1 MGQPDQ
7 SSGISQFVTEMKRRH
22 VVRFAL
28 GYAAVAFVVLQL
40 AEIVFPAFGIGE
52 AGLRVLVV
60 LTALGFLPSI
70 VLAWVYDITTE
81 GIKRTDDDEAPAGV
95 PSRLALVAAL
105 LVTTVGV
112 TGGLGLYLANQ
123 GAFAAIGDD
132 GTDFGQ
138 ARTVTYDPSVPIRS
152 LAVLPL
158 DDFSPNMDQA
168 YFTAGMHDELIA
180 KLSLL
185 DDVRVVSRTTVMQY
199 EGTTLTT
206 PEIGRE
212 LGVDVL
218 VEGSVS
224 RGGDRVRVTL
234 QIIHAPSDSH
244 IETLQWDRDKVEDLL
259 AFQTEIAR
267 AVVHEI
273 DSHEENTFDRVAS
286 ASNDPAAQ
294 EAYFKAKLE
303 YERGTADGYEMAL
316 DYFEEALAADPD
328 FAPAMAGLAGARF
341 LVGLGDPE
349 IAEEELALAHEEAHA
364 ALQLDSTSTEVKEVL
379 SFIERS
385 MPRVMAKI
393 VAPEE
398 PLAASGVHVMT
409 MPGTFDSIVVDFG
422 AFDTTWVSAMTSLGE
437 GIEQRVRSRWMG
449 PEREGEAGNRQA
461 QAARQMMSSG
471 RYTEA
476 ARLLE
481 SIVEEAPQTAP
492 AWEML
497 ARSHIASGDAPAAA
511 DVIEQWHDTGSP
523 NAPDE
528 GWVLRLQ
535 DTVEFEGARGYW
547 AWRLDRLTALAA
559 ADEPVPRVE
568 LAAAHAALGNDDEA
582 FLFLMEALV
591 RGEPGVLT
599 LRVDPVWDD
608 LRRDPRFGEV
618 ARQAQWMRFSPTRRP
633 GRRGGPGD
641 GR

>member
-7 SSGISQFVTEMKRRH
+7 SSSISRFVAEMKRRH

-40 AEIVFPAFGIGE
+40 AEIVFPAFGIG
-52 AGLRVLVV
+52 
-60 LTALGFLPSI
+60 
-70 VLAWVYDITTE
+70 
-81 GIKRTDDDEAPAGV
+81 EAPAGV

-123 GAFAAIGDD
+123 GAFAAIGSD
-132 GTDFGQ
+132 GVDRGP

-158 DDFSPNMDQA
+158 VDYSPTADQA
-168 YFTAGMHDELIA
+168 YFTAGMHEELIA

-185 DDVRVVSRTTVMQY
+185 DDVRVVSRTTVMHY

-206 PEIGRE
+206 PQIGKE

-244 IETLQWDRDKVEDLL
+244 IETLQWDRENVEDLL
-259 AFQTEIAR
+259 AFQTEIAQ
-267 AVVHEI
+267 AVVHEV
-273 DSHEENTFDRVAS
+273 DSHEETTFDRVAS
-286 ASNDPAAQ
+286 ASIDPVAQ

-303 YERGTADGYEMAL
+303 YERGTADGYRMAL
-316 DYFEEALAADPD
+316 DYFEQALAADP
-328 FAPAMAGLAGARF
+328 
-341 LVGLGDPE
+341 
-349 IAEEELALAHEEAHA
+349 
-364 ALQLDSTSTEVKEVL
+364 VL
-379 SFIERS
+379 
-385 MPRVMAKI
+385 
-393 VAPEE
+393 PEE
-398 PLAASGVHVMT
+398 PLAASGVHVVR
-409 MPGTFDSIVVDFG
+409 MPGTFDSIVVDLD

-437 GIEQRVRSRWMG
+437 GIEERIRSRSMG
-449 PEREGEAGNRQA
+449 RGRAGGAPNRQA

-471 RYTEA
+471 RYAEA
-476 ARLLE
+476 ARVLE
-481 SIVEEAPQTAP
+481 NIVEEAPQMAP

-497 ARSHIASGDAPAAA
+497 ARSHVASGNAPAAA
-511 DVIEQWHDTGSP
+511 DVIEQWHETGTP
-523 NAPDE
+523 DAPDE
-528 GWVLRLQ
+528 SWVLRLQ
-535 DTVEFEGARGYW
+535 DAVELEGTQGYW
-547 AWRLDRLTALAA
+547 AWRLDRLTTLAPA
-559 ADEPVPRVE
+559 GEPVPRVE

-608 LRRDPRFGEV
+608 LRRDPRFREV
-618 ARQAQWMRFSPTRRP
+618 ARQAQSMRFSPTRRP
-633 GRRGGPGD
+633 GGRGGPGE